1 MMNLIKLIL
10 FLAPLQAFAG
20 VTPGT
25 IDVRLYDSA
34 GNAINS
40 SGGSL
45 STATTVSSGS
55 LTCNAG
61 TNLNTSALALDATL
75 STLSA
80 KFGSIGQQT
89 MAAST
94 PVVIASNQSAIPV
107 TGVFFQATQPV
118 SIAATVAVSGPL
130 TDTQLRASAVPISA
144 ASLPLPTGASTSANQ
159 TTANSSLSS
168 IDTKLTAPLST
179 QGSAASGTANSG
191 NPIKIGAVYNSTL
204 SAVTSGNRTDLQTNA
219 FGELV
224 VRHRNK
230 FLNLTGAATTTVK
243 SGTGVLAGIS
253 LNNGTASSTIT
264 IYDNTAGSGTIIMK
278 LSPGS
283 VSQFGSVY
291 MGIDAEFSTGLT
303 VVTTVA
309 STDVTLFY
317 Q

>member
-94 PVVIASNQSAIPV
+94 PVVIASNQSAIP
-107 TGVFFQATQPV
+107 
-118 SIAATVAVSGPL
+118 
-130 TDTQLRASAVPISA
+130 ISA

-219 FGELV
+219 FGELA
-224 VRHRNK
+224 VRSRNK
-230 FLNLTGAATTTVK
+230 FTRVTGNATTTVK
-243 SGTGVLAGIS
+243 TGAGILS
-253 LNNGTASSTIT
+253 QVCWGTVGANASTAT
-264 IYDNTAGSGTIIMK
+264 VYDNTSAAAPIITVMTPINTQNSQCFKFDLDVATGITI
-278 LSPGS
+278 
-283 VSQFGSVY
+283 
-291 MGIDAEFSTGLT
+291 
-303 VVTTVA
+303 VTTGSA
-309 STDVTLFY
+309 NNDITITY